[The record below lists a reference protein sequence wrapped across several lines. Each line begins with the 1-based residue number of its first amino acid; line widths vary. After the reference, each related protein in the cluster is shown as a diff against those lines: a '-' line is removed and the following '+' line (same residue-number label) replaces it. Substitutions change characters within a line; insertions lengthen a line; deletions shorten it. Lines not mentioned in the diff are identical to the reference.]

1 MAKLAIKGHKSRG
14 EEVIEI
20 LEMLGGKNLYN
31 YYADCDSLCFYMQR
45 DKIIYRDDVNNCEDL
60 LIFTLEEFL
69 EKFPYKVGDR
79 VRVAEYESEV
89 RIDDMKWDGNEVQYE
104 VFTDETEWYS
114 AKELNLFNEPLN
126 KVEYEK
132 CPSWLDTSVI
142 QPYKEE
148 TIDKTN
154 KPVFDANAQ
163 CCDIMNQLIK
173 EETMEE
179 ELIPRIDFNK
189 YCKDKYLL
197 DLGNYEIKE
206 ENGKTYAVRKQF
218 EHPKTY
224 KECYDVLKIPND
236 ERYIYVDVPLSYNK
250 VLEVFTRLLICRD
263 AYWKIADWKP
273 TKDYDG
279 ETFSLFYNRSSDKID
294 KCDGLYES
302 NVILDFP
309 TKELRDAF
317 KENFNDDIE
326 FCKEFL

>member
-14 EEVIEI
+14 NEVIEI
-20 LEMLGGKNLYN
+20 LEMLGGKNIHNSWGVFKNRIYTIDEKTDGIIDVSERHYSNYN
-31 YYADCDSLCFYMQR
+31 L
-45 DKIIYRDDVNNCEDL
+45 
-60 LIFTLEEFL
+60 FTLEEFL

-104 VFTDETEWYS
+104 VFTDMTEWYS
-114 AKELNLFNEPLN
+114 SEELNLFNE
-126 KVEYEK
+126 
-132 CPSWLDTSVI
+132 
-142 QPYKEE
+142 PYKEE
-148 TIDKTN
+148 TIDKAN
-154 KPVFDANAQ
+154 KSVFDANAQ

-218 EHPKTY
+218 EYPKTY
-224 KECYDVLKIPND
+224 DECCDVLKIPND
-236 ERYIYVDVPLSYNK
+236 ECYIYIDVPLSYNK
-250 VLEVFTRLLICRD
+250 TLKVFTRLLICRD

-273 TKDYDG
+273 TKDDDG
-279 ETFSLFYNRSSDKID
+279 ETFSLFYNRSSDKINT
-294 KCDGLYES
+294 CDGLYES
-302 NVILDFP
+302 NAILDFP

-317 KENFNDDIE
+317 KENFDDDIE